1 MDLLHP
7 RIKAYALTYE
17 WGVMNLPIS
26 FSRFPGG
33 EVCVKI
39 ETPPVFP
46 KLSRG
51 KVAAVIRSSDDLM
64 AMLLVTDALRRVIA
78 GNVGLGGPDAVPIDL
93 HCPYLPYARQ
103 DRVCSP
109 GESLSLE
116 VMANII
122 NYQSYASVTVW
133 DLHGFHCALKI
144 ANLRNTTVASLIPA
158 SLVKD
163 KVLVCPDK
171 GAVDRVRE
179 ISSKYGNQIIALE
192 KERDPLDGH
201 ITMMELDYFSKK
213 KEKPSPSSS
222 FLVIDDI
229 CDGGRTFLEAS
240 RVLRKTYGQDIDL
253 QLWVT
258 HGIFSAGF
266 ADLAACYSQ
275 IHCAH
280 CFLEPPHP
288 SLLHIHHGDLA

>member
-17 WGVMNLPIS
+17 WGVIELPIS

-39 ETPPVFP
+39 ETPPASP
-46 KLSRG
+46 RLSRG
-51 KVAAVIRSSDDLM
+51 RVTAIIRNSDDLT
-64 AMLLVTDALRRVIA
+64 ATLLVTDALRRVIA
-78 GNVGLGGPDAVPIDL
+78 DNAGLGRPDAVPVDL

-116 VMANII
+116 VVADII
-122 NYQSYASVTVW
+122 NSQSYASVTVW
-133 DLHGFHCALKI
+133 DLHSLHYASRV
-144 ANLRNTTVASLIPA
+144 ANLRNTIAVDLIPA
-158 SLVKD
+158 SLVKG

-171 GAVDRVRE
+171 GGVDRVRE
-179 ISSKYGNQIIALE
+179 VSHRYGNQMIALE
-192 KERDPLDGH
+192 KKRDPLDGH
-201 ITMMELDYFSKK
+201 ITMTELDYFSDRKGK
-213 KEKPSPSSS
+213 LPATSS
-222 FLVIDDI
+222 FLIVDDI
-229 CDGGRTFLEAS
+229 CDGGRTFLEAAK
-240 RVLRKTYGQDIDL
+240 VLKEMYGQDIDL

-275 IHCAH
+275 IHCAI
-280 CFLEPPHP
+280 CFLELPYPP
-288 SLLHIHHGDLA
+288 LLHVHHGDRI